1 MADNQFINFNSQDV
15 ADMYRRNQY
24 ARMLQEQAA
33 APTEPYS
40 YKGIQAPI
48 QPTQIAA
55 KFAAALLAGHQQNQM
70 DERYANEKAAAEQKL
85 VDERER
91 RRADV
96 EQYRMG
102 EEPTLSTG
110 PSGGVQDYGTPP
122 TISTAK
128 TPGQLL
134 AHRLNALGSETES
147 VRNMAKASIEQQ
159 NAVDQEKAR
168 AARDEITREDM
179 LAGREQAQSN
189 ADRSFKQSELAS
201 ERTYNLQKSNTQ
213 NVKEKPLPT
222 PVAQKLLENQNNLYN
237 VRKALALTQGHT
249 VDDVEGD
256 ASATGYK
263 GFLPNAVLQ
272 RVDQQGVAT
281 RAEIANIGSMIIHD
295 RSGAAVTAAETP
307 RLMPFIPT
315 ATDDEGAVQTK
326 LKRFVN
332 EYERIQNET
341 KDYFTESGFKVPNLA
356 SAMPKIK
363 YKEDSAAKKGATND
377 FDALVEQFRTKVK

>member
-24 ARMLQEQAA
+24 ARMLQDQAA
-33 APTEPYS
+33 APIEPYS

-55 KFAAALLAGHQQNQM
+55 KMAAALLAGHQQNQM
-70 DERYANEKAAAEQKL
+70 DERYANEKAAAEQKMTA
-85 VDERER
+85 EQER
-91 RRADV
+91 RRGEVADY
-96 EQYRMG
+96 QKG
-102 EEPTLSTG
+102 FEPTLSAG
-110 PSGGVQDYGTPP
+110 PSGGAGDYGTPP
-122 TISTAK
+122 TIST
-128 TPGQLL
+128 PRSRGEIL
-134 AHRLNALGSETES
+134 AQALRGAGSDNPQ
-147 VRNMAKASIEQQ
+147 VANMGRMQYEQQ
-159 NAVDQEKAR
+159 NAMAQDEAR
-168 AARDEITREDM
+168 AARDEITRQDM
-179 LAGREQAQSN
+179 LAGRAQAQSN

-272 RVDQQGVAT
+272 RVDPQGVAT

-363 YKEDSAAKKGATND
+363 YKEDSAANKGATVSNWN
-377 FDALVEQFRTKVK
+377 K

>member
-1 MADNQFINFNSQDV
+1 MRGAASDN
-15 ADMYRRNQY
+15 
-24 ARMLQEQAA
+24 
-33 APTEPYS
+33 P
-40 YKGIQAPI
+40 
-48 QPTQIAA
+48 QIANS
-55 KFAAALLAGHQQNQM
+55 GRM
-70 DERYANEKAAAEQKL
+70 
-85 VDERER
+85 
-91 RRADV
+91 
-96 EQYRMG
+96 QY
-102 EEPTLSTG
+102 
-110 PSGGVQDYGTPP
+110 
-122 TISTAK
+122 
-128 TPGQLL
+128 
-134 AHRLNALGSETES
+134 
-147 VRNMAKASIEQQ
+147 EQQ
-159 NAVDQEKAR
+159 NALAQDEAR
-168 AARDEITREDM
+168 AADKAVTEATRQRERKEDIDTRASEFKA
-179 LAGREQAQSN
+179 LRSEAAAKSN
-189 ADRSFKQSELAS
+189 APP
-201 ERTYNLQKSNTQ
+201 
-213 NVKEKPLPT
+213 KEKSLPT

-272 RVDQQGVAT
+272 RVDPQGVAT

-315 ATDDEGAVQTK
+315 ATDDDDAVQTK

-377 FDALVEQFRTKVK
+377 FDALVEKFRTKVK

>member
-1 MADNQFINFNSQDV
+1 
-15 ADMYRRNQY
+15 
-24 ARMLQEQAA
+24 
-33 APTEPYS
+33 
-40 YKGIQAPI
+40 
-48 QPTQIAA
+48 
-55 KFAAALLAGHQQNQM
+55 
-70 DERYANEKAAAEQKL
+70 
-85 VDERER
+85 
-91 RRADV
+91 
-96 EQYRMG
+96 
-102 EEPTLSTG
+102 
-110 PSGGVQDYGTPP
+110 
-122 TISTAK
+122 
-128 TPGQLL
+128 
-134 AHRLNALGSETES
+134 
-147 VRNMAKASIEQQ
+147 
-159 NAVDQEKAR
+159 
-168 AARDEITREDM
+168 M
-179 LAGREQAQSN
+179 LAGRAQAQSN

-272 RVDQQGVAT
+272 RVDPQGVAT

-363 YKEDSAAKKGATND
+363 YKEDSAAKKGATVSNWN
-377 FDALVEQFRTKVK
+377 K

>member
-1 MADNQFINFNSQDV
+1 
-15 ADMYRRNQY
+15 
-24 ARMLQEQAA
+24 MLQEQAN
-33 APTEPYS
+33 APIERAS
-40 YKGIQAPI
+40 YKGIEAPLHPV
-48 QPTQIAA
+48 QGVA
-55 KFAAALLAGHQQNQM
+55 KMAAALLAGYQQNQM
-70 DERYANEKAAAEQKL
+70 DERYSNEKAAAEQKL
-85 VDERER
+85 VAERER
-91 RRADV
+91 SQNEFKEYG
-96 EQYRMG
+96 EQYNDKVSQG
-102 EEPTLSTG
+102 YSPDYVNS
-110 PSGGVQDYGTPP
+110 PSNYGTPQ
-122 TISTAK
+122 TVST
-128 TPGQLL
+128 PLSPQQRL
-134 AHRLNALGSETES
+134 AVAMKNRMNPNE
-147 VRNMAKASIEQQ
+147 RIASDARAEIEQGNTMAQ
-159 NAVDQEKAR
+159 NEAR
-168 AARDEITREDM
+168 TAERLATEATRVKERDEDIKIR
-179 LAGREQAQSN
+179 AGEFKALRAEAAAKSN
-189 ADRSFKQSELAS
+189 APP
-201 ERTYNLQKSNTQ
+201 
-213 NVKEKPLPT
+213 KEKSLPT

-272 RVDQQGVAT
+272 RVDPQGVAT

-315 ATDDEGAVQTK
+315 ATDDDDAVQTK

-363 YKEDSAAKKGATND
+363 YKEDSAAKQGATND
-377 FDALVEQFRTKVK
+377 FDALVEKFRTKVK

>member
-1 MADNQFINFNSQDV
+1 
-15 ADMYRRNQY
+15 
-24 ARMLQEQAA
+24 
-33 APTEPYS
+33 
-40 YKGIQAPI
+40 
-48 QPTQIAA
+48 
-55 KFAAALLAGHQQNQM
+55 M
-70 DERYANEKAAAEQKL
+70 DERYANEKAAAEQKMTA
-85 VDERER
+85 EQER
-91 RRADV
+91 RRGEVADY
-96 EQYRMG
+96 QKG
-102 EEPTLSTG
+102 FEPTLSAG
-110 PSGGVQDYGTPP
+110 PSGGAGDYGTPP
-122 TISTAK
+122 TIST
-128 TPGQLL
+128 PRSRGEIL
-134 AHRLNALGSETES
+134 AQALRGAGSDNPQ
-147 VRNMAKASIEQQ
+147 VANMGRMQYEQQ
-159 NAVDQEKAR
+159 NAMAQDEAR
-168 AARDEITREDM
+168 AARDEITRQDM
-179 LAGREQAQSN
+179 LAGRAQAQSN

-272 RVDQQGVAT
+272 RVDPQGVAT

-363 YKEDSAAKKGATND
+363 YKEDSAANKGATVSNWN
-377 FDALVEQFRTKVK
+377 K

>member
-24 ARMLQEQAA
+24 ARMLQEQAN
-33 APTEPYS
+33 APIERPS
-40 YKGIQAPI
+40 YKGIEAPLHA
-48 QPTQIAA
+48 TQGAA
-55 KFAAALLAGHQQNQM
+55 KIASALLAGIQQNMM
-70 DERYANEKAAAEQKL
+70 DQSYAKEKADAEQK
-85 VDERER
+85 VIAEQER
-91 RRADV
+91 RRGEVADY
-96 EQYRMG
+96 QKG
-102 EEPTLSTG
+102 FDPTLSYG
-110 PSGGVQDYGTPP
+110 PSGGAGDYGTPE
-122 TISTAK
+122 TIST
-128 TPGQLL
+128 PRSRGEIL
-134 AHRLNALGSETES
+134 AHALRGAGSDNPQ
-147 VRNMAKASIEQQ
+147 VANMGRMQYEQQ
-159 NAVDQEKAR
+159 NAMAQDEAR
-168 AARDEITREDM
+168 TARDEITRKDM

-189 ADRSFKQSELAS
+189 ADRTFKQTELAS
-201 ERTYNLQKSNTQ
+201 GRTYNLQKSNTQ

-222 PVAQKLLENQNNLYN
+222 PVAQKLLENQSNLYN

-272 RVDQQGVAT
+272 RVDPKGVGT

-295 RSGAAVTAAETP
+295 RSGVAVTAAETP

-315 ATDDEGAVQTK
+315 ATDDEGAIQTK

-363 YKEDSAAKKGATND
+363 YK
-377 FDALVEQFRTKVK
+377 